1 MVRKIVLFFFVG
13 TLLSSCGLI
22 NRSGGSIPLDTPD
35 GTVSGSGSQAFPEV
49 SPTPVRI
56 TPEAQINLIPPTATL
71 LETVGITP
79 TPSQVVITAVKGNL
93 FIRRGPDLAFNPIS
107 VLQSGQSA
115 PVLAHD
121 VLGDW
126 VEVPIANLPGKT
138 GWISIQTTF
147 SSVSGNLSDT
157 PEILPTVWPV
167 AAYLRN
173 CTYHQMLVEPGDTTL
188 LSFLNAPD
196 NEQWIYPGV
205 HKVYDQDVDGQPEV
219 LTVDLREG
227 ITVDIRIDGNGDRR
241 KCP

>member
-1 MVRKIVLFFFVG
+1 M
-13 TLLSSCGLI
+13 SS
-22 NRSGGSIPLDTPD
+22 
-35 GTVSGSGSQAFPEV
+35 
-49 SPTPVRI
+49 TPVVI
-56 TPEAQINLIPPTATL
+56 TPEVQINLTLAFATP
-71 LETVGITP
+71 LESKGTTP

-107 VLQSGQSA
+107 VLQAGQSA

-121 VLGDW
+121 VLGKW

-138 GWISIQTTF
+138 GWISIQTAF
-147 SSVSGNLSDT
+147 SSVSGTLADT
-157 PEILPTVWPV
+157 PEILPTEWPV

-188 LSFLNAPD
+188 LSLLNAPD

-227 ITVDIRIDGNGDRR
+227 MTVDIRIDGNGDHR